1 MVALFVSTKPQ
12 SVAPVEEEAT
22 AAEVA
27 VVVGVMVVDV
37 VEAMVVEEVDMVC
50 YMTDQLWFELTENR
64 WRRRWIQ
71 WPWRRRRRFVTCWSR
86 FLFCN
91 WHLLQ
96 ATMAATPEEVATPEV
111 VAVAMITSK
120 VAETAEAVGR
130 WLLTIPAWHAISP
143 TKYPTSQR
151 TERQIASTVSRI
163 SADGDRVAKM
173 TGRGWLFGS
182 HCLWTPWQVFF

>member
-71 WPWRRRRRFVTCWSR
+71 
-86 FLFCN
+86 
-91 WHLLQ
+91 
-96 ATMAATPEEVATPEV
+96 
-111 VAVAMITSK
+111 
-120 VAETAEAVGR
+120 
-130 WLLTIPAWHAISP
+130 
-143 TKYPTSQR
+143 
-151 TERQIASTVSRI
+151 
-163 SADGDRVAKM
+163 
-173 TGRGWLFGS
+173 
-182 HCLWTPWQVFF
+182 